1 MTRYSFNNYEDLKQA
16 VVKHML
22 TSDKHII
29 LEGKGN
35 NGKSMML
42 RELRTIILD
51 HNFDIR
57 HHPENTYEDLT
68 IDESEPDEEDNY
80 FEVSDGEPGEE
91 KELKIF
97 EKSIIHSNTPITNLP
112 YSDTYYFD
120 FSFNESNTLPPHLYH
135 ILNRGRILYRV
146 FGFDE

>member
-1 MTRYSFNNYEDLKQA
+1 MTRYSFNNYEDLKHA
-16 VVKHML
+16 VVKHVL

-29 LEGKGN
+29 LEGKGD

-42 RELRTIILD
+42 RELRTLILD

-68 IDESEPDEEDNY
+68 LDESESDDEDD
-80 FEVSDGEPGEE
+80 VSDDQPGEE

-97 EKSIIHSNTPITNLP
+97 EKSIIHTNIPLTDLP

-120 FSFNESNTLPPHLYH
+120 FSFNASNTLPPHLSH
-135 ILNRGRILYRV
+135 ILNHNRILYVSR
-146 FGFDE
+146 FL

>member
-29 LEGKGN
+29 LEGKGD

-42 RELRTIILD
+42 RELRTFILD

-57 HHPENTYEDLT
+57 HHPENTYEDLSL
-68 IDESEPDEEDNY
+68 DESESDEEDD
-80 FEVSDGEPGEE
+80 VSDDQPGEE

-97 EKSIIHSNTPITNLP
+97 CRDKIAYFKQPKKFIIINELDTITEIP
-112 YSDTYYFD
+112 KGPTKK
-120 FSFNESNTLPPHLYH
+120 
-135 ILNRGRILYRV
+135 ILYRKLKEYYKN
-146 FGFDE
+146 FC